1 MIRLGLTGGIGM
13 GKSTAANLLVSR
25 GAKVSDSDQLAR
37 ELVEPGEPALVEI
50 VKLFGSGV
58 LQKDGSLDRDIVGE
72 LVFSD
77 PVALKSLEGILHPR
91 IREIRQGQFNGWESL
106 GVRLGVAVVPL
117 LCEAS
122 MESEFDKVVCVACSS
137 SIQKERLRGRGW
149 SEDQINRR
157 IRAQITVEE
166 KMHRSD
172 YVIWSDGPIDAHA
185 VQWDAL
191 LSSWDS
197 EG

>member
-37 ELVEPGEPALVEI
+37 ELVEPGKPALAEV

-58 LQKDGSLDRDIVGE
+58 LQEDGSLDRVIVGK

-77 PVALKSLEGILHPR
+77 PAARKCLEGVLHPR
-91 IREIRQGQFNGWESL
+91 IREARHAQFSGWKSL
-106 GVRLGVAVVPL
+106 GARLGVAVVPL
-117 LCEAS
+117 LYETGI
-122 MESEFDKVVCVACSS
+122 ESEFDKVVCVACSS
-137 SIQKERLRGRGW
+137 KIQKERLRDRGW
-149 SEDQINRR
+149 SENQINLR
-157 IRAQITVEE
+157 IRAQIGVEE

-172 YVIWSDGPIDAHA
+172 YVIWNDGPIDAHV
-185 VQWDAL
+185 VQWEAL

-197 EG
+197 GG

>member
-1 MIRLGLTGGIGM
+1 M

-37 ELVEPGEPALVEI
+37 ELVEPGEPAMLEI

-58 LQKDGSLDRDIVGE
+58 LQRDGSLDRDIVAE

-77 PVALKSLEGILHPR
+77 PVALKSLEGVLHPR
-91 IREIRQGQFNGWESL
+91 IREIRQAQFNGWESL

-149 SEDQINRR
+149 SDDQINRR
-157 IRAQITVEE
+157 IDAQIAVEE
-166 KMHRSD
+166 KMRRSD
-172 YVIWSDGPIDAHA
+172 YVVWSDGSIDAHA
-185 VQWDAL
+185 VQWDVL
-191 LSSWDS
+191 LSSWELED
-197 EG
+197 

>member
-37 ELVEPGEPALVEI
+37 ELVEPGEPALLEI

-58 LQKDGSLDRDIVGE
+58 LQRDGSLDRDIVGE

-77 PVALKSLEGILHPR
+77 PVALKSLEGVLHPR
-91 IREIRQGQFNGWESL
+91 IREIRQAQFNGWESL

-117 LCEAS
+117 LCETS

-137 SIQKERLRGRGW
+137 KVQKERLRDRGW
-149 SEDQINRR
+149 SENQINLR
-157 IRAQITVEE
+157 IRAQIAVAE

-172 YVIWSDGPIDAHA
+172 YVIWSDGPIDSH
-185 VQWDAL
+185 VDQWDAL
-191 LSSWDS
+191 LSSWGS